1 MTKINKDFMT
11 PEEKNNMYEIGYRYM
26 VEGDYRIV
34 GEIDTWTGMPNVTN
48 NIYVFTDKDE
58 AEAGT
63 EAQSEP
69 ESAPETETETEMTIT
84 LFIFMF
90 KRYQKRRLVKRRRF
104 LKLEEAN

>member
-34 GEIDTWTGMPNVTN
+34 GGIDTWTGMPNVTN

-58 AEAGT
+58 AEAFAKT
-63 EAQSEP
+63 QTWVFNHDVHAKV
-69 ESAPETETETEMTIT
+69 ETIPAHTKTRDEIY
-84 LFIFMF
+84 
-90 KRYQKRRLVKRRRF
+90 KKK
-104 LKLEEAN
+104 